1 MILTVDVGNTNIVL
15 SVYDQEQRLFTSR
28 MATQASKMEDEY
40 AVDMM
45 NLFRLYGCESASFEG
60 AILSTVVPQLV
71 GVLCRAIDRVC
82 SCRVYVV
89 SSGIKTGLNI
99 KLDNPG
105 VVGADLV
112 CGAVAAKRRYP
123 MPCIIFDLG
132 TATTISALDASGAFL
147 GGSIFPGV
155 QVSLHALSTATA
167 QLPHIDPDA
176 FHDVIIGTNT
186 IDSMRS
192 GVILGNASMM
202 DGMIERYRSVLGQE
216 ATVVATGG
224 MAELILPYCKT
235 EGIVLD
241 TDLLSDGLYM
251 LYKLNSKSE

>member
-1 MILTVDVGNTNIVL
+1 ML
-15 SVYDQEQRLFTSR
+15 R
-28 MATQASKMEDEY
+28 
-40 AVDMM
+40 
-45 NLFRLYGCESASFEG
+45 
-60 AILSTVVPQLV
+60 
-71 GVLCRAIDRVC
+71 RAIDRVC

>member
-1 MILTVDVGNTNIVL
+1 M
-15 SVYDQEQRLFTSR
+15 
-28 MATQASKMEDEY
+28 
-40 AVDMM
+40 
-45 NLFRLYGCESASFEG
+45 
-60 AILSTVVPQLV
+60 
-71 GVLCRAIDRVC
+71 
-82 SCRVYVV
+82 
-89 SSGIKTGLNI
+89 
-99 KLDNPG
+99 
-105 VVGADLV
+105 
-112 CGAVAAKRRYP
+112 
-123 MPCIIFDLG
+123 
-132 TATTISALDASGAFL
+132 
-147 GGSIFPGV
+147 
-155 QVSLHALSTATA
+155 
-167 QLPHIDPDA
+167 PHIDPDA